1 MLALSLAAVVT
12 MIDLIQAVDEF
23 GAAAQILPMWFW
35 IPCIGILGL
44 LVGSFLNVVIL
55 RLPPRMMFAWR
66 TEAAAILEGELKA
79 NFVLGEPPPSLVF
92 ERSHCPNCGFK
103 LKPWHNVPLFSYVAL
118 RGCCANCK
126 APISKQYPLVEA
138 FTGVLSVACLLK
150 FGPSFQLIAALVF
163 TWLLIAMSV
172 IDMHTQLLP
181 DELTQPLLWIGL
193 LLACGSVFVP
203 PVPALVGAMI
213 GWSSLWSVNF
223 LFKKLRGI
231 EGMGG
236 GDFKLLA
243 GLGAWMGWKF
253 LPIVV
258 LLSATVGAVYGIT
271 LVLLRKHERENPI
284 PFGPFL
290 AAAGW
295 IAFIYGDVL
304 LAGYWRVMSGGA

>member
-1 MLALSLAAVVT
+1 
-12 MIDLIQAVDEF
+12 MIVELLEAIDEF

-35 IPCIGILGL
+35 LPCIAILGL

-66 TEAAAILEGELKA
+66 TEAASILEGELKEG
-79 NFVLGEPPPSLVF
+79 FELGEPPPSLVF
-92 ERSHCPNCGFK
+92 ERSHCPKCGFK
-103 LKPWHNVPLFSYVAL
+103 LKPWHNVPLFSFVAL
-118 RGCCANCK
+118 RGRCASCK
-126 APISKQYPLVEA
+126 TPISKQYPLVEA
-138 FTGVLSVACLLK
+138 ITAFASVACLLK

-163 TWLLIAMSV
+163 TWLLIAMSG
-172 IDMHTQLLP
+172 IDMQTQLLP

-193 LLACGSVFVP
+193 LLACSSVFVP

-243 GLGAWMGWKF
+243 GLGAWMGWKL

-271 LVLLRKHERENPI
+271 MVLLRKHERENPM

-304 LAGYWRVMSGGA
+304 MAGYWRVMTGGA